1 MSTLG
6 ERLRQERESRNIT
19 LQEISEST
27 KIALRYLEAL
37 EGDDFA
43 SLPGGVFIKGYVAAY
58 AQHIGVELDPLIEAY
73 ALVQQPREPEATADD
88 LGGFPAHGASVATTS
103 VGNGSTQTHLR
114 PRRRIWLLVPFALL
128 LAAIAGWAYFRGG
141 LPGATRST
149 EISTAVSEREP
160 SEDRDAARPP
170 EAALPVRASR
180 VFGSPTQ
187 PEPTTDAERSE
198 VPEEEQPR
206 VEELRAEAPLRVEEK
221 LAIEEEPPLVQE
233 LVAEVRTAD
242 AGTFTTVVEGEGRLS
257 ITEFGVGKRVVHRQL
272 EQPGVRFKEGT
283 RVSFW
288 TRVVG
293 GRAGE
298 RVRHVWLRQ
307 ERELDSIELSLG
319 GPHWR
324 THSRK
329 TLYPGSAGQW
339 VVEARDA
346 AGRVLARQEFTC
358 VKTESVSRATEH
370 HR

>member
-1 MSTLG
+1 
-6 ERLRQERESRNIT
+6 
-19 LQEISEST
+19 
-27 KIALRYLEAL
+27 
-37 EGDDFA
+37 
-43 SLPGGVFIKGYVAAY
+43 
-58 AQHIGVELDPLIEAY
+58 
-73 ALVQQPREPEATADD
+73 
-88 LGGFPAHGASVATTS
+88 
-103 VGNGSTQTHLR
+103 
-114 PRRRIWLLVPFALL
+114 LL

-141 LPGATRST
+141 LPGARTST
-149 EISTAVSEREP
+149 EISTPVSEREP
-160 SEDRDAARPP
+160 SEDRDEARQP
-170 EAALPVRASR
+170 EAALTVHASR

-187 PEPTTDAERSE
+187 PEPTTDAERSA
-198 VPEEEQPR
+198 VREEEQPR

-221 LAIEEEPPLVQE
+221 PAIEEERPLVQE
-233 LVAEVRTAD
+233 LVTEVRTAD
-242 AGTFTTVVEGEGRLS
+242 AGTFTTGVEGEGRLS
-257 ITEFGVGKRVVHRQL
+257 ITEFGVGKRVVHHQL

-283 RVSFW
+283 QVSFW

-339 VVEARDA
+339 VAEARDS

-358 VKTESVSRATEH
+358 VKTESVSSASEDNR
-370 HR
+370 